1 MVVKKKKKRKREGG
15 KKKATASLSRNYAEQ
30 NCESRSDPSPVKSI
44 KGCGISARSG
54 PPIGNFDNLTRPIR
68 FPASSGGPLREERAN
83 RDVLRNKI
91 AQKNGRLFHTREH
104 ANVPNV
110 RGMRLE
116 TDCTWMWNFFETD
129 RGFYGLGYLRFKDF
143 NRWRKSVIKE
153 RNLNGIFIYSF
164 VFFFF
169 FFFFLFYL

>member
-1 MVVKKKKKRKREGG
+1 MVVKKKRKKKREGG

-44 KGCGISARSG
+44 KGRGISARSG

-68 FPASSGGPLREERAN
+68 FPASEWRTLARGT

-110 RGMRLE
+110 RGTRLE
-116 TDCTWMWNFFETD
+116 TDCAWIFF
-129 RGFYGLGYLRFKDF
+129 
-143 NRWRKSVIKE
+143 RKPALVSIV
-153 RNLNGIFIYSF
+153 LDIFPIRVRRMF
-164 VFFFF
+164 AI
-169 FFFFLFYL
+169 